1 MRLPNWIRTN
11 RLLSHGR
18 ARNIAWSLPLR
29 KRLLCMR
36 PKRMDIALWFN
47 ITPRTAYTLAAV
59 AFFTNAGHRDSPV
72 AWKMTLGWQGL
83 RMKRR
88 FALSCNLLATSGA
101 RAAAILLV
109 DWHGFMRSW
118 IFGRFAVTGVVE
130 TVRPALRIT
139 GCKRPRKSS
148 VSQLNILQP
157 ERRGG
162 PYGQDQSAVMGW
174 PPLQRCHL
182 RAQWNGA
189 PFT

>member
-1 MRLPNWIRTN
+1 
-11 RLLSHGR
+11 
-18 ARNIAWSLPLR
+18 
-29 KRLLCMR
+29 
-36 PKRMDIALWFN
+36 
-47 ITPRTAYTLAAV
+47 
-59 AFFTNAGHRDSPV
+59 
-72 AWKMTLGWQGL
+72 MTLGWQGL

-88 FALSCNLLATSGA
+88 FALSCKLATSGA
-101 RAAAILLV
+101 RAAAMLWV
-109 DWHGFMRSW
+109 DWHGFMRSS

-162 PYGQDQSAVMGW
+162 PYGQGQSAVVGW

-182 RAQWNGA
+182 RVGGGPPSETARLLPNGPPQILRPPSKRGWNQTQVGSA
-189 PFT
+189 LMQFILYTWWWW